1 MLRRRIDSGLLG
13 GMTEVPT
20 TAWTARLDGGTEKT
34 HAPFDADWE
43 PAGTI
48 VHVFTHFELRLS
60 IYRAKVGN
68 DVKADDGWWEPVTNL
83 DAQALPT
90 VMKKAIS
97 QAIPLAF
104 DKSRK
109 N

>member
-1 MLRRRIDSGLLG
+1 
-13 GMTEVPT
+13 
-20 TAWTARLDGGTEKT
+20 
-34 HAPFDADWE
+34 
-43 PAGTI
+43 

-60 IYRAKVGN
+60 IYRAKVRN

-104 DKSRK
+104 AARAEKTQQSSRSRK
-109 N
+109 VS